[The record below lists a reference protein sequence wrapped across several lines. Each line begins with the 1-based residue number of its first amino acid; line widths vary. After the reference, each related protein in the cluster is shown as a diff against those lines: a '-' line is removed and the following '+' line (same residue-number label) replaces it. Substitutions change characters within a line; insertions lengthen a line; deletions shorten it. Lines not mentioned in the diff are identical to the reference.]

1 MGGSSRDRSPKGQE
15 HLAPHHRTQGDIPFR
30 TRLFRTWQATS
41 DAAGPASD
49 VLVSLLPGGKAGLPV
64 VTPPP
69 TSPSK
74 TPQTS
79 PSATPVASQAPCRTA
94 PVTSRPATQ
103 LAPSGDNFLQRRCL
117 KTLSEAVTYTEK
129 FKNLCRRRFGSLI
142 RAWREL
148 LDPQGVGR
156 VGFVKFCEAARLMG
170 FERVSILWKVLDSD
184 GSKFITLDFWDP
196 PSYRALMEF
205 RHICFRE
212 YGGLLETFRYAL
224 DLDGSGTCR
233 KSVLAKFLRSF
244 EYMGDVDTLWA
255 ALDNGRGGFITVEEL
270 GFLLHWT
277 GERFSTSAM
286 DRDFA
291 FRGERLK
298 RAQEERRLERQK
310 RQAEFLRQRQE
321 RSSITDQRMLRQ
333 TEAPRPFTS
342 DHIRQLVML
351 GVSKRKDESRGLPR
365 WKHVA
370 KTSGVCLFFY
380 SGEVDLTPK
389 KRGLS

>member
-1 MGGSSRDRSPKGQE
+1 MDPVSPQR
-15 HLAPHHRTQGDIPFR
+15 PS
-30 TRLFRTWQATS
+30 TS
-41 DAAGPASD
+41 
-49 VLVSLLPGGKAGLPV
+49 LV
-64 VTPPP
+64 
-69 TSPSK
+69 
-74 TPQTS
+74 
-79 PSATPVASQAPCRTA
+79 
-94 PVTSRPATQ
+94 
-103 LAPSGDNFLQRRCL
+103 PSGDNFLQRRCL
-117 KTLSEAVTYTEK
+117 KTLSEAVAYTEK

-184 GSKFITLDFWDP
+184 GSKFITLDIWDP

-244 EYMGDVDTLWA
+244 EYMGDVDTLWN

-277 GERFSTSAM
+277 GERFTISAM

-298 RAQEERRLERQK
+298 RAQEERRLERRK
-310 RQAEFLRQRQE
+310 RQHEMARQQQE
-321 RSSITDQRMLRQ
+321 RVSITDQRTLRHS
-333 TEAPRPFTS
+333 EAPRPFTS
-342 DHIRQLVML
+342 GHIRQLVNRKHAASIDHIMDYSIDSGDISMEDL
-351 GVSKRKDESRGLPR
+351 ASFRLDFAGIDEPPSLSDFVGAFTTEEVSFHASFLTTDEG
-365 WKHVA
+365 A
-370 KTSGVCLFFY
+370 C
-380 SGEVDLTPK
+380 
-389 KRGLS
+389 